1 MSRVLLVAG
10 GEPSDWPTIEPAT
23 YDYFVGIDRG
33 CLHLLEA
40 DLPLQLAVGDFDSLS
55 REEYHFVQ
63 ETAETLIQ
71 APAEKDD
78 TDTQLALQNGMTF
91 TEEFDGVND
100 FLALQQSD
108 YNAIADEI
116 EVVEV
121 KIADEVLDFKGN
133 MGQLYYELMK

>member
-1 MSRVLLVAG
+1 MMK
-10 GEPSDWPTIEPAT
+10 
-23 YDYFVGIDRG
+23 
-33 CLHLLEA
+33 
-40 DLPLQLAVGDFDSLS
+40 
-55 REEYHFVQ
+55 
-63 ETAETLIQ
+63 LIG
-71 APAEKDD
+71 K
-78 TDTQLALQNGMTF
+78 LQNGMTF

-100 FLALQQSD
+100 FLALEQSD

>member
-1 MSRVLLVAG
+1 MK
-10 GEPSDWPTIEPAT
+10 
-23 YDYFVGIDRG
+23 
-33 CLHLLEA
+33 
-40 DLPLQLAVGDFDSLS
+40 
-55 REEYHFVQ
+55 
-63 ETAETLIQ
+63 LIG
-71 APAEKDD
+71 K
-78 TDTQLALQNGMTF
+78 LQNGMTF

>member
-1 MSRVLLVAG
+1 MMK
-10 GEPSDWPTIEPAT
+10 
-23 YDYFVGIDRG
+23 
-33 CLHLLEA
+33 
-40 DLPLQLAVGDFDSLS
+40 
-55 REEYHFVQ
+55 
-63 ETAETLIQ
+63 LIG
-71 APAEKDD
+71 K
-78 TDTQLALQNGMTF
+78 LQNGMTF

-116 EVVEV
+116 KVVEV

>member
-1 MSRVLLVAG
+1 MMK
-10 GEPSDWPTIEPAT
+10 
-23 YDYFVGIDRG
+23 
-33 CLHLLEA
+33 
-40 DLPLQLAVGDFDSLS
+40 
-55 REEYHFVQ
+55 
-63 ETAETLIQ
+63 LIG
-71 APAEKDD
+71 K
-78 TDTQLALQNGMTF
+78 LQNGMTF

-133 MGQLYYELMK
+133 MVVRKVIACSIRII

>member
-1 MSRVLLVAG
+1 MMK
-10 GEPSDWPTIEPAT
+10 
-23 YDYFVGIDRG
+23 
-33 CLHLLEA
+33 
-40 DLPLQLAVGDFDSLS
+40 
-55 REEYHFVQ
+55 
-63 ETAETLIQ
+63 LIG
-71 APAEKDD
+71 K
-78 TDTQLALQNGMTF
+78 LQNGMTF

-100 FLALQQSD
+100 FLAFQQSD

>member
-1 MSRVLLVAG
+1 MMK
-10 GEPSDWPTIEPAT
+10 
-23 YDYFVGIDRG
+23 
-33 CLHLLEA
+33 
-40 DLPLQLAVGDFDSLS
+40 
-55 REEYHFVQ
+55 
-63 ETAETLIQ
+63 LIG
-71 APAEKDD
+71 K
-78 TDTQLALQNGMTF
+78 LQNGMTF

-133 MGQLYYELMK
+133 MGQLYYELTFFI

>member
-1 MSRVLLVAG
+1 MMK
-10 GEPSDWPTIEPAT
+10 
-23 YDYFVGIDRG
+23 
-33 CLHLLEA
+33 
-40 DLPLQLAVGDFDSLS
+40 
-55 REEYHFVQ
+55 
-63 ETAETLIQ
+63 LIG
-71 APAEKDD
+71 K
-78 TDTQLALQNGMTF
+78 LQNGMTF

-133 MGQLYYELMK
+133 MVQLYYELMK

>member
-1 MSRVLLVAG
+1 MMK
-10 GEPSDWPTIEPAT
+10 
-23 YDYFVGIDRG
+23 
-33 CLHLLEA
+33 
-40 DLPLQLAVGDFDSLS
+40 
-55 REEYHFVQ
+55 
-63 ETAETLIQ
+63 LIG
-71 APAEKDD
+71 K
-78 TDTQLALQNGMTF
+78 LQNGMTF

-121 KIADEVLDFKGN
+121 KIAAEVLDFKGN

>member
-1 MSRVLLVAG
+1 MMK
-10 GEPSDWPTIEPAT
+10 
-23 YDYFVGIDRG
+23 
-33 CLHLLEA
+33 
-40 DLPLQLAVGDFDSLS
+40 
-55 REEYHFVQ
+55 
-63 ETAETLIQ
+63 LIG
-71 APAEKDD
+71 K
-78 TDTQLALQNGMTF
+78 LQNGMTF

-121 KIADEVLDFKGN
+121 KIDDEVLDFKGN

>member
-1 MSRVLLVAG
+1 MMK
-10 GEPSDWPTIEPAT
+10 
-23 YDYFVGIDRG
+23 
-33 CLHLLEA
+33 
-40 DLPLQLAVGDFDSLS
+40 
-55 REEYHFVQ
+55 
-63 ETAETLIQ
+63 LIG
-71 APAEKDD
+71 K
-78 TDTQLALQNGMTF
+78 LQNGMTF

-121 KIADEVLDFKGN
+121 KNADEVLDFKGN

>member
-1 MSRVLLVAG
+1 MMK
-10 GEPSDWPTIEPAT
+10 
-23 YDYFVGIDRG
+23 
-33 CLHLLEA
+33 
-40 DLPLQLAVGDFDSLS
+40 
-55 REEYHFVQ
+55 
-63 ETAETLIQ
+63 LIG
-71 APAEKDD
+71 K
-78 TDTQLALQNGMTF
+78 LQNGMTF

-133 MGQLYYELMK
+133 MGQLYYALMK

>member
-1 MSRVLLVAG
+1 MKL
-10 GEPSDWPTIEPAT
+10 IE
-23 YDYFVGIDRG
+23 
-33 CLHLLEA
+33 
-40 DLPLQLAVGDFDSLS
+40 
-55 REEYHFVQ
+55 
-63 ETAETLIQ
+63 
-71 APAEKDD
+71 K
-78 TDTQLALQNGMTF
+78 LQNGMTF

>member
-1 MSRVLLVAG
+1 MMK
-10 GEPSDWPTIEPAT
+10 
-23 YDYFVGIDRG
+23 
-33 CLHLLEA
+33 
-40 DLPLQLAVGDFDSLS
+40 
-55 REEYHFVQ
+55 
-63 ETAETLIQ
+63 LIG
-71 APAEKDD
+71 K
-78 TDTQLALQNGMTF
+78 LQNGMTF

-133 MGQLYYELMK
+133 MCQLYYELMK

>member
-1 MSRVLLVAG
+1 MMK
-10 GEPSDWPTIEPAT
+10 
-23 YDYFVGIDRG
+23 
-33 CLHLLEA
+33 
-40 DLPLQLAVGDFDSLS
+40 
-55 REEYHFVQ
+55 
-63 ETAETLIQ
+63 LIG
-71 APAEKDD
+71 K
-78 TDTQLALQNGMTF
+78 LQNGMTF

-133 MGQLYYELMK
+133 MDQLYYELMK

>member
-1 MSRVLLVAG
+1 MMK
-10 GEPSDWPTIEPAT
+10 
-23 YDYFVGIDRG
+23 
-33 CLHLLEA
+33 
-40 DLPLQLAVGDFDSLS
+40 
-55 REEYHFVQ
+55 
-63 ETAETLIQ
+63 LIG
-71 APAEKDD
+71 K
-78 TDTQLALQNGMTF
+78 LQNGMIF

>member
-1 MSRVLLVAG
+1 MMK
-10 GEPSDWPTIEPAT
+10 
-23 YDYFVGIDRG
+23 
-33 CLHLLEA
+33 
-40 DLPLQLAVGDFDSLS
+40 
-55 REEYHFVQ
+55 
-63 ETAETLIQ
+63 LIG
-71 APAEKDD
+71 K
-78 TDTQLALQNGMTF
+78 LQNGMTF
-91 TEEFDGVND
+91 TEEFDGIND

>member
-1 MSRVLLVAG
+1 MMK
-10 GEPSDWPTIEPAT
+10 
-23 YDYFVGIDRG
+23 
-33 CLHLLEA
+33 
-40 DLPLQLAVGDFDSLS
+40 
-55 REEYHFVQ
+55 
-63 ETAETLIQ
+63 LIG
-71 APAEKDD
+71 K
-78 TDTQLALQNGMTF
+78 LQNGMTF

-121 KIADEVLDFKGN
+121 KIADEVHDFKGN

>member
-1 MSRVLLVAG
+1 MMK
-10 GEPSDWPTIEPAT
+10 
-23 YDYFVGIDRG
+23 
-33 CLHLLEA
+33 
-40 DLPLQLAVGDFDSLS
+40 
-55 REEYHFVQ
+55 
-63 ETAETLIQ
+63 LIG
-71 APAEKDD
+71 K
-78 TDTQLALQNGMTF
+78 LQNGMTF

-100 FLALQQSD
+100 FLALQKSD

>member
-1 MSRVLLVAG
+1 MMK
-10 GEPSDWPTIEPAT
+10 
-23 YDYFVGIDRG
+23 
-33 CLHLLEA
+33 
-40 DLPLQLAVGDFDSLS
+40 
-55 REEYHFVQ
+55 
-63 ETAETLIQ
+63 LIG
-71 APAEKDD
+71 K
-78 TDTQLALQNGMTF
+78 LQNGMTF
-91 TEEFDGVND
+91 TEEFYGVND

>member
-1 MSRVLLVAG
+1 MMK
-10 GEPSDWPTIEPAT
+10 
-23 YDYFVGIDRG
+23 
-33 CLHLLEA
+33 
-40 DLPLQLAVGDFDSLS
+40 
-55 REEYHFVQ
+55 
-63 ETAETLIQ
+63 LIG
-71 APAEKDD
+71 K
-78 TDTQLALQNGMTF
+78 LQNGMTF

-108 YNAIADEI
+108 YNDIADEI

>member
-1 MSRVLLVAG
+1 MK
-10 GEPSDWPTIEPAT
+10 
-23 YDYFVGIDRG
+23 
-33 CLHLLEA
+33 
-40 DLPLQLAVGDFDSLS
+40 
-55 REEYHFVQ
+55 
-63 ETAETLIQ
+63 LIG
-71 APAEKDD
+71 K
-78 TDTQLALQNGMTF
+78 LQNGMTF

-100 FLALQQSD
+100 FLALQQID

>member
-1 MSRVLLVAG
+1 MMK
-10 GEPSDWPTIEPAT
+10 
-23 YDYFVGIDRG
+23 
-33 CLHLLEA
+33 
-40 DLPLQLAVGDFDSLS
+40 
-55 REEYHFVQ
+55 
-63 ETAETLIQ
+63 LIG
-71 APAEKDD
+71 K
-78 TDTQLALQNGMTF
+78 LQNGMTF
-91 TEEFDGVND
+91 TEQFDGVND

>member
-1 MSRVLLVAG
+1 MMK
-10 GEPSDWPTIEPAT
+10 
-23 YDYFVGIDRG
+23 
-33 CLHLLEA
+33 
-40 DLPLQLAVGDFDSLS
+40 
-55 REEYHFVQ
+55 
-63 ETAETLIQ
+63 LIG
-71 APAEKDD
+71 K
-78 TDTQLALQNGMTF
+78 LQNGMTF

-121 KIADEVLDFKGN
+121 KIADEILDFKGN